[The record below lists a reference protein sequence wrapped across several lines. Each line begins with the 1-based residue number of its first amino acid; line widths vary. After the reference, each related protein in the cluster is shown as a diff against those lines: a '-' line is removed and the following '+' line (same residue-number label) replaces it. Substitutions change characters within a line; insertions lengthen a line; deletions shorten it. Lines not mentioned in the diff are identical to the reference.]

1 MERKKFLVLVQAR
14 EETTALFPHKGVQL
28 TSTYPTMSLNR
39 GGLRTSVTRKS
50 PWFPL
55 SGIISAMGSTG
66 LGAPNPAFVLV
77 AEQWT
82 PPSIAAEPHNG
93 L

>member
-1 MERKKFLVLVQAR
+1 MVLLQAR

-28 TSTYPTMSLNR
+28 TSTSPIMSLNR
-39 GGLRTSVTRKS
+39 GGLMASVTQNS

-55 SGIISAMGSTG
+55 SGIISAMGSIG
-66 LGAPNPAFVLV
+66 LGAPNPALILV
-77 AEQWT
+77 AGQWT
-82 PPSIAAEPHNG
+82 PPSIAAQPHNG